1 MDQILHM
8 WKNIVAVF
16 SLTVT
21 KGSSMERNKICV
33 IRNNINEN
41 NYFMKLISI
50 WLFFLGDHIV
60 EYLYA

>member
-1 MDQILHM
+1 MDQMLHM

-16 SLTVT
+16 SLTVA
-21 KGSSMERNKICV
+21 KGPSMERIEICV
-33 IRNNINEN
+33 IRNNINED
-41 NYFMKLISI
+41 NYLMKLISI